1 MNSLILSKTFFP
13 PFVMQFLSSCASHS
27 PGGVRS
33 LSRTASVRLQ
43 IQSPLWVGKPE
54 PGLLMDHLGNPT
66 RQVITDPC
74 PTKTLLMWAL
84 DLVSDSLAK
93 AWEGSDIR
101 SHWCQGQM
109 AWPLP
114 DLWSWTS
121 HSHGTPRWPQR
132 AVFQQ
137 TPRHP
142 RFPPHPRLA
151 GIFTHPQSRIP
162 ASVLLGTWLAVPLS
176 FSKCLCVWGWMGQ
189 RGPRGTGFGTILMT
203 LTG

>member
-1 MNSLILSKTFFP
+1 
-13 PFVMQFLSSCASHS
+13 MQFLSSCALHS

-33 LSRTASVRLQ
+33 LSRTASVRVQ
-43 IQSPLWVGKPE
+43 VQSPLWVGRPE

-74 PTKTLLMWAL
+74 PAKTFLMWAL

-93 AWEGSDIR
+93 AREGSDIM

-114 DLWSWTS
+114 DLRSWTS

-151 GIFTHPQSRIP
+151 GVFTHPVSP
-162 ASVLLGTWLAVPLS
+162 EFLPLCSSEHGWL
-176 FSKCLCVWGWMGQ
+176 CLCPSQSVCVSEGGWVSGDLEEQ
-189 RGPRGTGFGTILMT
+189 DLE
-203 LTG
+203 LS